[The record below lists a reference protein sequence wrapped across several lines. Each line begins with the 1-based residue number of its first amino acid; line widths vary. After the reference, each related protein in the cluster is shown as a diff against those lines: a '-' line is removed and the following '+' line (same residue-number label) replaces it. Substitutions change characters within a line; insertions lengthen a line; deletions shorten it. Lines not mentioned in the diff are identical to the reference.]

1 MGGDYHKPDRYS
13 AFARNWKLIG
23 ITSKKKWQK
32 SSIQDKVLWRVLE
45 RISKSEQGGAIIRHA
60 CYEAGLLD
68 GGMLQSELGG
78 ATATPLATIELMCLL
93 SGKHAELRNL
103 NGEPVLRLIDCPYSD
118 VLAGLCS
125 PDTICE
131 CHLAGTVHVPSCRHG
146 TCNRPQ
152 ICDQPAKE
160 DVRRRSVLRVCG

>member
-1 MGGDYHKPDRYS
+1 MGGDCHKPDRYS

-23 ITSKKKWQK
+23 ITSRKKWQK

-45 RISKSEQGGAIIRHA
+45 RISKSEQGDTIIRNA

-93 SGKHAELRNL
+93 SGKHAELHNMK
-103 NGEPVLRLIDCPYSD
+103 GEPVLRLIDCPYSD
-118 VLAGLCS
+118 VLVGLCS
-125 PDTICE
+125 PDTTCE
-131 CHLAGTVHVPSCRHG
+131 CHLAGTVHA
-146 TCNRPQ
+146 
-152 ICDQPAKE
+152 I
-160 DVRRRSVLRVCG
+160 

>member
-1 MGGDYHKPDRYS
+1 MGGDCHKPDRYS

-23 ITSKKKWQK
+23 ITSRKKWQK

-45 RISKSEQGGAIIRHA
+45 RISKSEQGDTIIRNA

-93 SGKHAELRNL
+93 SGKHAELRNMK
-103 NGEPVLRLIDCPYSD
+103 GEPVLRL
-118 VLAGLCS
+118 
-125 PDTICE
+125 
-131 CHLAGTVHVPSCRHG
+131 PSCRHG

>member
-23 ITSKKKWQK
+23 VTSRKKWQK

-68 GGMLQSELGG
+68 REMLQSELGG
-78 ATATPLATIELMCLL
+78 ATATPLATIELMCLI
-93 SGKHAELRNL
+93 SGKHAELRNI
-103 NGEPVLRLIDCPYSD
+103 NGKPVLRLIDCPYSD
-118 VLAGLCS
+118 VLAGLCL

-131 CHLAGTVHVPSCRHG
+131 CHLAGTVHAIDRKS
-146 TCNRPQ
+146 TINRRKKMCAGDPY
-152 ICDQPAKE
+152 CE
-160 DVRRRSVLRVCG
+160 FVVE

>member
-1 MGGDYHKPDRYS
+1 MGGDCHKPDRYS

-23 ITSKKKWQK
+23 ITSRKKWQK

-45 RISKSEQGGAIIRHA
+45 RISKSEQGDTIIRNA

-93 SGKHAELRNL
+93 SGKHAELRNMK
-103 NGEPVLRLIDCPYSD
+103 GEPVL
-118 VLAGLCS
+118 
-125 PDTICE
+125 
-131 CHLAGTVHVPSCRHG
+131 PSCRHG

>member
-23 ITSKKKWQK
+23 ITSRKKWQK

-45 RISKSEQGGAIIRHA
+45 RISKSEQGDAIIRNA

-68 GGMLQSELGG
+68 GENLRNGEG
-78 ATATPLATIELMCLL
+78 TATCLTTIELICLL
-93 SGKHAELRNL
+93 SGVHAELL
-103 NGEPVLRLIDCPYSD
+103 NVCGETVLRLKDCPYSD
-118 VLAGLCS
+118 ILAGLCS

-131 CHLAGTVHVPSCRHG
+131 CHLRGMVHAIDS
-146 TCNRPQ
+146 
-152 ICDQPAKE
+152 K
-160 DVRRRSVLRVCG
+160 SVLNRRLKMCAGDPYCEFVIE

>member
-23 ITSKKKWQK
+23 ITSRKKWQK

-45 RISKSEQGGAIIRHA
+45 RISKSEQGGAIIRNA

-68 GGMLQSELGG
+68 GEMLQSKLGG

-93 SGKHAELRNL
+93 SGKRAELHNT
-103 NGEPVLRLIDCPYSD
+103 NGKPVLRLMDCPYSD

-131 CHLAGTVHVPSCRHG
+131 CHLAGTAYAIDRKSAI
-146 TCNRPQ
+146 NRRKKMCADDPYCEFV
-152 ICDQPAKE
+152 IE
-160 DVRRRSVLRVCG
+160 